1 MQELKV
7 LVNIEEVKELFD
19 EGYEVI
25 RVEVDE
31 DGTTRVIQGN
41 TSSRDFLFMMQLLE
55 KADYDDFEDITEYK
69 NWLNDM
75 YSETIENDDYIVSIK
90 FV

>member
-1 MQELKV
+1 MHELKV

-55 KADYDDFEDITEYK
+55 KADYDDFEDINEYK

-75 YSETIENDDYIVSIK
+75 YSETIENDDYVVSIK

>member
-1 MQELKV
+1 MKELKV
-7 LVNIEEVKELFD
+7 LVSIEEVKELFD

-25 RVEVDE
+25 RVEIDE
-31 DGTTRVIQGN
+31 DGSTRVIQGN

-55 KADYDDFEDITEYK
+55 KEDYDDCESIEEYK
-69 NWLNDM
+69 DWINDN
-75 YSETIENDDYIVSIK
+75 YRETIENDDYIVTIQ

>member
-55 KADYDDFEDITEYK
+55 KADYDDFEDINEYK
-69 NWLNDM
+69 NWLNEM

>member
-19 EGYEVI
+19 EGNEVI

-55 KADYDDFEDITEYK
+55 KADYDDFEDINEYK

-75 YSETIENDDYIVSIK
+75 YIETIENDDYIVSIK

>member
-55 KADYDDFEDITEYK
+55 KEDYDDCESIEEYK
-69 NWLNDM
+69 DWINDN
-75 YSETIENDDYIVSIK
+75 YREPIENDNYIVSIK
-90 FV
+90 FA

>member
-1 MQELKV
+1 MKELKV
-7 LVNIEEVKELFD
+7 LASIEEVKELFD

-25 RVEVDE
+25 RVEIDE
-31 DGTTRVIQGN
+31 DGSTRVIQGN

-55 KADYDDFEDITEYK
+55 KEDYDDCGSIEEYK
-69 NWLNDM
+69 DWINDN
-75 YSETIENDDYIVSIK
+75 YREPIENDDYIVTIQ

>member
-1 MQELKV
+1 MKELKV
-7 LVNIEEVKELFD
+7 LASIEEVKELFD

-25 RVEVDE
+25 RVEIDE

-55 KADYDDFEDITEYK
+55 KEDYDDCESIEEYK
-69 NWLNDM
+69 DWINDN
-75 YSETIENDDYIVSIK
+75 YREPIENDDYIVSIK

>member
-7 LVNIEEVKELFD
+7 LVSIEEVKELFD

-55 KADYDDFEDITEYK
+55 KADYDDFKDIKEYK

-75 YSETIENDDYIVSIK
+75 YSETIENGDYEVTIQFI
-90 FV
+90 